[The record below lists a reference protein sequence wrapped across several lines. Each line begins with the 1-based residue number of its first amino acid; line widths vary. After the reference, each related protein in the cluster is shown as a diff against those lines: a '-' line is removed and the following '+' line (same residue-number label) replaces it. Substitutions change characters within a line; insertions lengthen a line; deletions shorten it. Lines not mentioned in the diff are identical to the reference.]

1 MTKTALITGAS
12 SGLGLELAQ
21 LFAADKHDVVLV
33 ARRREQ
39 LEALATRLA
48 AERGVVAGVI
58 AADLADPG
66 APQRIVDEL
75 KRRGTEIEFLVNNA
89 GFGTTGSFVERD
101 LLRELAMVQVN
112 VSALVHLTGLLVPSM
127 VARGSGR
134 DAQPR
139 LDRRVSAGAVH
150 VGLLRD
156 QGVRELVHRGAGVR
170 AARHRRDGDGELPR
184 RDRHRVRQIAGN
196 DRSALFKLGAMSAP
210 AVAAHAYKA
219 MMSSKVVAIPGARNK
234 FLLQGQR
241 LPAAERGPRRRR
253 APQPGQRS
261 PAHRPKDI
269 GKLSGDPYPHLRS

>member
-58 AADLADPG
+58 SADLADPG

-89 GFGTTGSFVERD
+89 GFGTTGRFVERD

-112 VSALVHLTGLLVPSM
+112 VTALVHLTGLLLPPM

-134 DAQPR
+134 VLNLGSTAGFQPGPFMSVYYATKAFVNSFTEALAYELR
-139 LDRRVSAGAVH
+139 GTGVTATVSCPGATATEF
-150 VGLLRD
+150 GR
-156 QGVRELVHRGAGVR
+156 
-170 AARHRRDGDGELPR
+170 
-184 RDRHRVRQIAGN
+184 IAGN
-196 DRSALFKLGAMSAP
+196 DRSPLFRMGAMSATE
-210 AVAAHAYKA
+210 VAAHAYKA
-219 MMSSKVVAIPGARNK
+219 MMSAKVVAIPGARNRI
-234 FLLQGQR
+234 LLQGQR
-241 LPAAERGPRRRR
+241 LLPRGAVRAVAARLNQGGGRRL
-253 APQPGQRS
+253 
-261 PAHRPKDI
+261 I
-269 GKLSGDPYPHLRS
+269 GRKS